1 MGGWDDDTAVQRKA
15 QLRLLSSLPVLC
27 GYKIQPNDLK
37 RLASHI
43 VKCPKCGG
51 VFLSLNIDTSAGRV
65 DRYIED
71 VAAKFFLQR
80 RLSRVDLVQQI
91 AKRPRLIIA

>member
-1 MGGWDDDTAVQRKA
+1 MMTPRFKGKPNFDF
-15 QLRLLSSLPVLC
+15 SLPCPLC
-27 GYKIQPNDLK
+27 GYKIQPNDLM